1 MTTDDSQ
8 QSIVRTLIFENLVF
22 FMAFKFENLKIW
34 QLSLEMTD
42 EIDLLAQSFPKHE
55 LYSLT
60 SQMRRVANSVSLNI
74 VEGSTGLTNKEFKR
88 FLVIANRSAL
98 EVVVCLYLGKRRI
111 YLSDEQ
117 FSNLYNRI
125 ETLVKMIQA
134 LINSLKD

>member
-1 MTTDDSQ
+1 
-8 QSIVRTLIFENLVF
+8 
-22 FMAFKFENLKIW
+22 MAFKFENLKVW
-34 QLSLEMTD
+34 QLSLEMTG
-42 EIDLLAQSFPKHE
+42 EINLLAQSFPKHE

-60 SQMRRVANSVSLNI
+60 SQMRRAANSVSLNI

-88 FLVIANRSAL
+88 FLVIANRSTL
-98 EVVVCLYLGKRRI
+98 EVAGCLYLGKRRI